1 MKVVII
7 NTHVKDFLGGSET
20 QCNLIA
26 EQLTNNNIT
35 VIYYAIDGSI
45 DNMYTSKYKII
56 NTSLNFRNIYTNLKI
71 DKPDIIYWRFGKTKL
86 FNTILISKLLK
97 VKFIFAV
104 SGPSDYSILEKFNF
118 TEKIFIKKILHFIY
132 INYIVVLNIYN
143 HIGFYLCDAVIYQ
156 LENQF
161 NSIPCKSFYLIHNS
175 FQDKTADFSWN
186 HKYVVWVSN
195 IKANKNPNYFI
206 ELAKEYINSGYDFL
220 MVGKIQDRKFDYL
233 LGEIHVLPKNFY
245 YLGEKS
251 SAETNSIIE
260 KSAFLVHTCNPEGF
274 PNVFIQAWNFG
285 KPTVSLFYDPD
296 SFIEKNKLGYFSK
309 NYKTL
314 VKDTGT
320 LLKEDNLRN
329 SIGENAILY
338 SRSNFNITKNIH
350 NLITVLN
357 KTLHKN

>member
-7 NTHVKDFLGGSET
+7 NTHIKDFLGGSET
-20 QCNLIA
+20 QCNLIG
-26 EQLTNNNIT
+26 EELTINNIS

-45 DNMYTSKYKII
+45 DNMYTSKYKIKNI
-56 NTSLNFRNIYTNLKI
+56 SLNFRNIYSNLKI

-97 VKFIFAV
+97 VKFIFAF

-118 TEKIFIKKILHFIY
+118 TGKNLIKKILHFIY

-143 HIGFYLCDAVIYQ
+143 HIGFYLCNAVIYQ

-161 NSIPCKSFYLIHNS
+161 NIIPCKSFYLIHNS
-175 FQDKTADFSWN
+175 CQDKTADFSWN
-186 HKYVVWVSN
+186 NKYVVWVSN

-206 ELAKEYINSGYDFL
+206 ELANEYINSGYDFL
-220 MVGKIQDRKFDYL
+220 MVGKIQDKKYDHL
-233 LGEIHVLPKNFY
+233 LGGIQNLPKNFY
-245 YLGEKS
+245 YLGERS
-251 SAETNSIIE
+251 SSETNSIIE
-260 KSAFLVHTCNPEGF
+260 NSSFLVHTCNPEGF

-285 KPTVSLFYDPD
+285 KPTISLFYDPD
-296 SFIEKNKLGYFSK
+296 SLIENNNLGYFSK

-320 LLKEDNLRN
+320 LLNDDNQR
-329 SIGENAILY
+329 ENLGKNALLFSKSKFDIK
-338 SRSNFNITKNIH
+338 KNIH
-350 NLITVLN
+350 NLITVFN
-357 KTLHKN
+357 KTLH

>member
-7 NTHVKDFLGGSET
+7 NNHIKDFLGGSET
-20 QCNLIA
+20 QCNLIS
-26 EQLTNNNIT
+26 EHLTNNNIT
-35 VIYYAIDGSI
+35 VIYYAIDGSN
-45 DNMYTSKYKII
+45 DNKFTSNYNIK
-56 NTSLNFRNIYTNLKI
+56 NTPINFRNIYANLKI

-86 FNTILISKLLK
+86 LNSILISKLLK

-104 SGPSDYSILEKFNF
+104 SGPIDYTILKKFNF
-118 TEKIFIKKILHFIY
+118 RRKNLIKKILHYIY
-132 INYIVVLNIYN
+132 IDYIVLLNIYN

-161 NSIPCKSFYLIHNS
+161 NTIPCKSFYLIHNS
-175 FQDKTADFSWN
+175 CQDKTANFNWKN
-186 HKYVVWVSN
+186 KYVVWVSN
-195 IKANKNPNYFI
+195 IKANKNPHYFI
-206 ELAKEYINSGYDFL
+206 DLAKEYINSGYDFL
-220 MVGKIQDRKFDYL
+220 MVGKVQDRKFEYL
-233 LGEIHVLPKNFY
+233 LGGKQGMPKNFY
-245 YLGEKS
+245 YIGEKS

-320 LLKEDNLRN
+320 LLSDDSQRENL
-329 SIGENAILY
+329 GKNALLF
-338 SRSNFNITKNIH
+338 SKSKFDITKNIH
-350 NLITVLN
+350 NLITVFN
-357 KTLHKN
+357 KTLH